1 MSVPLKVGIISGFFL
16 FNHAGHIEYI
26 QKSKSMVDKLIVIVN
41 NDHQAILKKGCSFM
55 HEQERMLILKEFRSV
70 DEVFLSID
78 QDSTVIESIKY
89 LATLEPKPT
98 HFLKGGD
105 RILELNNIPEAFICK
120 ELGIEII
127 DQVGL
132 KIQSSSNIIEKCKL
146 HG

>member
-1 MSVPLKVGIISGFFL
+1 MSNHIKVGIVSGYFL
-16 FNHAGHIEYI
+16 FSHRGHIEYL

-41 NDHQAILKKGCSFM
+41 NDHQAVLKKGWSFM
-55 HEQERMLILKEFRSV
+55 NETERMFIVKEFKSV

-78 QDSTVIESIKY
+78 KDSTVIESIKY
-89 LATLEPKPT
+89 LATLDPKPT

-105 RILELNNIPEAFICK
+105 RILELNNIPEASICK

-127 DQVGL
+127 DGIGL
-132 KIQSSSNIIEKCKL
+132 KIQSSSNIIEECKL